1 MKKKE
6 DSDEIN
12 LLEVFITIINNKIK
26 IFLIAILTIAVA
38 YGFQINESKKIKPKK
53 FTTKFSTISITSET
67 NQFLNNRFDLGE
79 TYEVIELNRF
89 YLFDIFTAI
98 LKEEIGEL
106 VKKFN
111 FIKRED
117 YESEKSYL
125 AAVNK
130 IVLSITIAE
139 IKKSSP
145 REGIIELR
153 SQDENIT
160 NKWINFLDTLEYSVN
175 ELTQRYLGD
184 IINKRIEIAKLDR
197 QNKIEDMESQKIN
210 LLNTHELIM
219 NDKLVFLKEQA
230 EIAREASIK
239 GSDQISKELQK
250 IFINPFALTSLYYM
264 KGYDIIEKEI
274 ELIEKRKDTD
284 NLEAQIV
291 DLTKNKLKKNQD
303 IIREETK
310 IKKTSIFSN
319 AKFLAGYIDNT
330 STEVII
336 ESNNV
341 SMSKMLIWAS
351 LIGLI
356 IGILYVLISSSIHNA
371 VKHNKNND

>member
-160 NKWINFLDTLEYSVN
+160 NKWTKFLDTLEYSVN

-197 QNKIEDMESQKIN
+197 QNKIEDMESLKIN
-210 LLNTHELIM
+210 LLNTHELTM
-219 NDKLVFLKEQA
+219 NAKLVFLKEQA

-250 IFINPFALTSLYYM
+250 IFINPDALTSLYYV
-264 KGYDIIEKEI
+264 KGYNIIEKEI